1 MKWKEEEHPYRV
13 SAQKILALVEPD
25 EELIIEIIRDSITN
39 ARLALYNKYKNEKV
53 RVLLGELEVDCF
65 IHDVKVVDGQPQ
77 YQVKP
82 VAGSKAMWVT
92 KFKL

>member
-53 RVLLGELEVDCF
+53 VGS
-65 IHDVKVVDGQPQ
+65 
-77 YQVKP
+77 
-82 VAGSKAMWVT
+82 AGKA
-92 KFKL
+92 